1 MYSENGVLVDFDEIS
16 KLVADAD
23 VFTVAFG
30 NFPERLVVDTRSNQK
45 ERPMVQVVEP
55 VGGARERLS
64 WLNRRRPSL
73 GMPKAM
79 SFFAWP
85 HSPSFMLET
94 GVWKSICTRVEAETD
109 PAVEALCDEAIKQ
122 LSNLDVEASYAVLK
136 GERTITLW
144 PRDPEEHQ
152 GR

>member
-30 NFPERLVVDTRSNQK
+30 NFPERLVVDTRSNQR

-94 GVWKSICTRVEAETD
+94 GVWKSICTRVDADMD
-109 PAVEALCDEAIKQ
+109 PAVEALCEEAIKQ
-122 LSNLDVEASYAVLK
+122 LHNLDVEASYAVLR

-144 PRDPEEHQ
+144 PRDDD
-152 GR
+152 GK

>member
-1 MYSENGVLVDFDEIS
+1 MYSENGVLVDFDEIN

-30 NFPERLVVDTRSNQK
+30 NFPERLIVDTRFNTK
-45 ERPMVQVVEP
+45 ERPLVQVVEP

-85 HSPSFMLET
+85 HSPAFMQET
-94 GVWKSICTRVEAETD
+94 GVWASIRARIDAETD
-109 PAVEALCDEAIKQ
+109 PALDAQCDQAILQ
-122 LSNLDVEASYAVLK
+122 LRNLDTEAAMAVLK

-144 PRDPEEHQ
+144 PRDDDSGE
-152 GR
+152 